1 MNSSKNLALALLAYG
16 KSQAEVAA
24 IAGVKQATISRLING
39 KSSDLSYREGK
50 RLEEA
55 LQNKSDCTP
64 EIIPQEGAGS

>member
-1 MNSSKNLALALLAYG
+1 MNSSKNLALALLADG

-24 IAGVKQATISRLING
+24 IAGVNQATISRLING

-55 LQNKSDCTP
+55 LQNSQPPITVLVTP
-64 EIIPQEGAGS
+64 AGAAR